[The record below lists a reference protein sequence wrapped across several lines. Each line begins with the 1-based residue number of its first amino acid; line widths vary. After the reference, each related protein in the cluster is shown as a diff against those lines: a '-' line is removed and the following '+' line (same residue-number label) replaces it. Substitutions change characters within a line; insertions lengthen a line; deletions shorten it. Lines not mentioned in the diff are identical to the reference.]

1 MDENEISSKYQES
14 MQAEAETQAEESVDP
29 SLPTSTCL
37 EQAQQRAELLWQQLR
52 ELPDTQQEP
61 MKKALGELSNA
72 LEELRVTMEELQC
85 QEELIAARQAVE
97 LERKRYEELFDFA
110 PDGYLVTDVEGTIQE
125 ANRAISELLS
135 VRVAFLI
142 GKPLT
147 VFVPAAEQQ
156 KFHTQLI
163 QSINPQL
170 MRLQDWEV
178 YLQPRGGVPFL
189 GAINI
194 TAIYD
199 QEQKIIGLRWLIRDV
214 TERKKLEEA
223 LLKANHE
230 LELRIAIMS

>member
-1 MDENEISSKYQES
+1 MNENETSSNYQES
-14 MQAEAETQAEESVDP
+14 MQAKAETQTEESVHP
-29 SLPTSTCL
+29 SLPTYL
-37 EQAQQRAELLWQQLR
+37 EQAQKRAELLWEQLH
-52 ELPDTQQEP
+52 ELPDTQQEL
-61 MKKALGELSNA
+61 MKKALEELSNA
-72 LEELRVTMEELQC
+72 LEELRVTREELQC
-85 QEELIAARQAVE
+85 QEELIAARHAIE
-97 LERKRYEELFDFA
+97 KERKRYEELFDFA

-147 VFVPAAEQQ
+147 VFVPAAEQL

-170 MRLQDWEV
+170 MRLQNWEV

-194 TAIYD
+194 TTISNE
-199 QEQKIIGLRWLIRDV
+199 EQKIIGLRWLIRDV
-214 TERKKLEEA
+214 TEQKHLEEA
-223 LLKANHE
+223 LIKANHE

>member
-1 MDENEISSKYQES
+1 MNENETSSNDQES
-14 MQAEAETQAEESVDP
+14 MQVKTDTQTEESLP
-29 SLPTSTCL
+29 ASLPTSTCL
-37 EQAQQRAELLWQQLR
+37 EQAQQRAELMWKQLQ

-61 MKKALGELSNA
+61 MKQALGELSNA

-85 QEELIAARQAVE
+85 QEELIAARHTVE
-97 LERKRYEELFDFA
+97 KERKRYEELFDFA

-178 YLQPRGGVPFL
+178 SLQPRGSVPFL

-194 TAIYD
+194 TAIYNEK
-199 QEQKIIGLRWLIRDV
+199 QQIIGLRWLIRDV
-214 TERKKLEEA
+214 TERKRLEEA
-223 LLKANHE
+223 LIKANHE